1 MNRAIDHTATEA
13 AEAEA
18 QTPVAAVGGGRGG
31 GDWPQGEPL
40 PHGDGGGAAGFTALF
55 VRRPV
60 LALVFNALIVVAGL
74 AAYFGI
80 EVRELP
86 DVDRPVIT
94 VNTTFSGASPET
106 VDDRLSRIVESAV
119 SRVSG
124 LKSVSSSSSYS
135 QSRVT
140 LEFVTGTDINVASTD
155 VRNAL
160 SRAAGQLPEE
170 ADEPQVVKADAD
182 SQPIMR
188 LALTSTKLS
197 LDELT
202 QLMEDQ
208 ISDRLAAVEGVA
220 DVETYGDAEK
230 VFRIDV
236 DQAALASR
244 GLTFADLRTA
254 LADVAL
260 DVPAG
265 SLEGSSN
272 DLVVRATVALTTP
285 EEIAAVIVKDR
296 IRLGDVAHVTLG
308 PRSGSSALR
317 ANGRAG
323 IGIGV
328 IRQAQS
334 NTLDISNG
342 VTQVVADLQK
352 GLPEGTTLT
361 ITSDDAAFIR
371 GSIHEVINAL
381 ALACLIVVVVLY
393 LFLRDWRATLIPAI
407 TLPVALVGTLAAIY
421 LAGFSIN
428 ILTLLAVVLATGM
441 VVDDAIVVLEN
452 IVRRRHEGMGARAAA
467 VLGTRQVFFAVIATT
482 LTLASVF
489 VPLSF
494 LPGQIGGL
502 FREFGFVLAISVLL
516 SSIVSLTLCP
526 MLASR
531 MLKSEPASS
540 DKKSSIGNG
549 FSRLYMRGV
558 RACLSAPLIVIAVA
572 AVFSFF
578 AYGAFTQVSQ
588 ELTPREDRSV
598 VLLRVQAPE
607 GVSLDYLS
615 EQIRRIEQNLQPL
628 RTSGE
633 IASVFSISGQG
644 SSNSGFVVLS
654 LAPWEDRQRSQNDIA
669 TDIARLTSTIPG
681 VRITAFQPNSLRIRG
696 AGSGLQV
703 ALIGNDRAVLNDAA
717 GKLVTALDE
726 TGLFDAP
733 RLSNEPASPQI
744 SIDIDRDRA
753 ASLGVSTE
761 AVSLTLQSLLSGYKT
776 GDVHAGGKLYPILLT
791 AESRPVNDPSDLENV
806 FLRAGDGRVVPLSA
820 IASFQEKA
828 VPPQLSREQQLASVA
843 ITAGLKPGIS
853 LGPAL
858 ARADALA
865 QTMLPEGVRMIP
877 LAEAATLQENS
888 SGMLM
893 TFGFAFLIIFLVLAA
908 QFESAISALVI
919 MTTVPLGLACAAFAL
934 VLTGTTLN
942 LYSQIGLV
950 LLIGVMA
957 KNGILIVEF
966 ANQLRDAGRSVRD
979 AIEEACLLRLRPVM
993 MTMICTILGGVPL
1006 VLATGAGAEARIA
1019 LGWVIVGGLGMAVVV
1034 TLFVTPVAYV
1044 LLARFS
1050 KPHADEEMRLRDEMR
1065 QAKLLESAH

>member
-1 MNRAIDHTATEA
+1 MNGPFDMPTGAGLPPEPILPEPKRPEHSPKPEGGTAT
-13 AEAEA
+13 
-18 QTPVAAVGGGRGG
+18 
-31 GDWPQGEPL
+31 
-40 PHGDGGGAAGFTALF
+40 FTALF

-94 VNTTFSGASPET
+94 VNTTFTGASPET
-106 VDDRLSRIVESAV
+106 VDERLSRVVESAV

-124 LKSVSSSSSYS
+124 LKSISSSSSYG

-160 SRAAGQLPEE
+160 SRTASQLPED

-188 LALTSTKLS
+188 LAVTSTTLGM
-197 LDELT
+197 DDLT
-202 QLMEDQ
+202 QLVDDE
-208 ISDRLAAVEGVA
+208 ITDRLAAVQGVA
-220 DVETYGDAEK
+220 DVESYGNAEK
-230 VFRIDV
+230 IFRVDV

-244 GLTFADLRTA
+244 GLTFSDLDTA

-265 SLEGSSN
+265 SLTGGRQE
-272 DLVVRATVALTTP
+272 LVVRATVNLTAPEQFAAL
-285 EEIAAVIVKDR
+285 VIKDR
-296 IRLGDVAHVTLG
+296 VKLGDVASITVG
-308 PRSGSSALR
+308 PDDGTSSLR
-317 ANGRAG
+317 ANARAG
-323 IGIGV
+323 IGLGI

-342 VTQVVADLQK
+342 VKKVVQELS
-352 GLPEGTTLT
+352 GSLPEGTTLVV
-361 ITSDDAAFIR
+361 TSDDAAFIR
-371 GSIHEVINAL
+371 GSIHEVVNAL
-381 ALACLIVVVVLY
+381 VLACVIVVVVLY
-393 LFLRDWRATLIPAI
+393 LFLRDWGATIIPAV
-407 TLPVALVGTLAAIY
+407 TLPVALIGTLAAVY

-452 IVRRRHEGMGARAAA
+452 IVRRLHEGMGARAAA

-494 LPGQIGGL
+494 LPGQVGGL
-502 FREFGFVLAISVLL
+502 FKEFGFVLAFSVLL

-531 MLKSEPASS
+531 MLKQGGEVNTADEESRT
-540 DKKSSIGNG
+540 GNI
-549 FSRLYMRGV
+549 FSRFYRRTMH
-558 RACLSAPLIVIAVA
+558 ACLEAPMVVVAVSI
-572 AVFSFF
+572 VFSIF
-578 AYGAFTQVSQ
+578 AYGAFLNVSQ
-588 ELTPREDRSV
+588 ELTPREDRSMV
-598 VLLRVQAPE
+598 MLRVQAPE
-607 GVSLDYLS
+607 GVSLDYMRD
-615 EQIRRIEQNLQPL
+615 QIRRIEENIAPL
-628 RTSGE
+628 RNAGE
-633 IASVFSISGQG
+633 IASTFSISGQG
-644 SSNSGFVVLS
+644 GNANSGFVVLTLS
-654 LAPWEDRQRSQNDIA
+654 PWEARERSQNGIA
-669 TDIARLTSTIPG
+669 TDISKFTANIPG
-681 VRITAFQPNSLRIRG
+681 VRITAIQSNSLRIRG

-703 ALIGNDRAVLNDAA
+703 ALLGNDRAVLNDAA
-717 GKLVTALDE
+717 TKMVAALDD
-726 TGLFDAP
+726 TGLFEGP
-733 RLSNEPASPQI
+733 RLSNDAARPQI
-744 SIDIDRDRA
+744 TVAIDRDRA
-753 ASLGVSTE
+753 ANLGVSTST
-761 AVSLTLQSLLSGYKT
+761 VSLTLQALLAGYET
-776 GDVHAGGKLYPILLT
+776 GEVHTGGKLYPIRLT
-791 AESRPVNDPSDLENV
+791 AKSQPVNDPGDLRNV

-820 IASFQEKA
+820 IASFEEKS
-828 VPPQLSREQQLASVA
+828 VPPSLTREQQLASVA
-843 ITAGLKPGIS
+843 LTAGLREGVS
-853 LGPAL
+853 LGTAVV
-858 ARADALA
+858 RANQIAETL
-865 QTMLPEGVRMIP
+865 LPPGVRMIP
-877 LAEAATLQENS
+877 LAEAATLQENAG
-888 SGMLM
+888 GMLI

-908 QFESAISALVI
+908 QFESSISALVI

-934 VLTGTTLN
+934 VLTGTSLN
-942 LYSQIGLV
+942 IYSQIGLV

-966 ANQLRDAGRSVRD
+966 ANQRRDEGRSVRE
-979 AIEEACLLRLRPVM
+979 AIEEASLLRLRPVM

-1006 VLATGAGAEARIA
+1006 VLASGAGAEARIA

-1034 TLFVTPVAYV
+1034 TLYVTPVAYL

-1050 KPHADEEMRLRDEMR
+1050 KPHADEEKRLAEEMR
-1065 QAKLLESAH
+1065 VAETISARA

>member
-1 MNRAIDHTATEA
+1 MNGPFDLPPGATLPPDPPVRDAGREDNPPKPDSGTAT
-13 AEAEA
+13 
-18 QTPVAAVGGGRGG
+18 
-31 GDWPQGEPL
+31 
-40 PHGDGGGAAGFTALF
+40 FTALF

-106 VDDRLSRIVESAV
+106 VDERLSRVVESAV

-124 LKSVSSSSSYS
+124 LKSISSSSSYG

-160 SRAAGQLPEE
+160 SRTASQLPDD

-188 LALTSTKLS
+188 LAVTSTTLGM
-197 LDELT
+197 DDLT
-202 QLMEDQ
+202 QLVEDE
-208 ISDRLAAVEGVA
+208 ITDRLAAVQGVA
-220 DVETYGDAEK
+220 DVETYGNADK
-230 VFRIDV
+230 IFRVDV

-244 GLTFADLRTA
+244 GLTFSDLDAA

-265 SLEGSSN
+265 SLTGGRQE
-272 DLVVRATVALTTP
+272 LVVRATVNLTAPEQFAAL
-285 EEIAAVIVKDR
+285 VIKDR
-296 IRLGDVAHVTLG
+296 VKLGDVASITVG
-308 PRSGSSALR
+308 PDDGTSSLR
-317 ANGRAG
+317 ANARAG
-323 IGIGV
+323 IGLGI

-342 VTQVVADLQK
+342 VKKVVQELSAS
-352 GLPEGTTLT
+352 LPEGTTLVV
-361 ITSDDAAFIR
+361 TSDDAAFIR
-371 GSIHEVINAL
+371 GSIHEVVNAL
-381 ALACLIVVVVLY
+381 VLACVIVVVVLY
-393 LFLRDWRATLIPAI
+393 LFLRDWRATIIPAV
-407 TLPVALVGTLAAIY
+407 TLPVALVGTLAAVY

-452 IVRRRHEGMGARAAA
+452 IVRRLHEGMGARAAA

-494 LPGQIGGL
+494 LPGQVGGL
-502 FREFGFVLAISVLL
+502 FKEFGFVLAFSVLL

-531 MLKSEPASS
+531 MLKQGAGIDAAEG
-540 DKKSSIGNG
+540 DGGQGNL
-549 FSRLYMRGV
+549 FSRFYRRTMH
-558 RACLSAPLIVIAVA
+558 ACLEAPLVVIAVSI
-572 AVFSFF
+572 VFSIF
-578 AYGAFTQVSQ
+578 AYGAFLNVSQ
-588 ELTPREDRSV
+588 ELTPREDRSMV
-598 VLLRVQAPE
+598 MLRVQAPE
-607 GVSLDYLS
+607 GVSLDYMRD
-615 EQIRRIEQNLQPL
+615 QIRRIEEHIAPL
-628 RTSGE
+628 RNSGE
-633 IASVFSISGQG
+633 IASTFSISGQG
-644 SSNSGFVVLS
+644 GNANSGFVVLTLS
-654 LAPWEDRQRSQNDIA
+654 PWEARARSQNEIAADISKFTA
-669 TDIARLTSTIPG
+669 NIPG
-681 VRITAFQPNSLRIRG
+681 VRITAIQSNSLRIRG

-703 ALIGNDRAVLNDAA
+703 ALLGNDRAVLNEAA
-717 GKLVTALDE
+717 AKLVAALDD
-726 TGLFDAP
+726 TGLFEGP
-733 RLSNEPASPQI
+733 RLSNDAARPQI
-744 SIDIDRDRA
+744 TVAIDRDRA
-753 ASLGVSTE
+753 ANLGVSTST
-761 AVSLTLQSLLSGYKT
+761 VSLTLQALLAGYET
-776 GDVHAGGKLYPILLT
+776 GEVHTGGKLYPIRLT
-791 AESRPVNDPSDLENV
+791 AKSQPVNDPGDLRNV

-820 IASFQEKA
+820 IAAFEEKS
-828 VPPQLSREQQLASVA
+828 VPPSLTREQQLASVA
-843 ITAGLKPGIS
+843 LTAGLREGVS
-853 LGPAL
+853 LGTAV
-858 ARADALA
+858 ARANAIAETL
-865 QTMLPEGVRMIP
+865 LPPSVRMIP
-877 LAEAATLQENS
+877 LAEAATLQENAG
-888 SGMLM
+888 GMLT

-908 QFESAISALVI
+908 QFESSISALVI
-919 MTTVPLGLACAAFAL
+919 MVTVPLGLACAAFAL
-934 VLTGTTLN
+934 VLTGTSLN
-942 LYSQIGLV
+942 IYSQIGLV

-966 ANQLRDAGRSVRD
+966 ANQLRDEGRSVRD

-1006 VLATGAGAEARIA
+1006 VLASGAGAEARIA
-1019 LGWVIVGGLGMAVVV
+1019 LGWVIVGGLGMAVIV
-1034 TLFVTPVAYV
+1034 TLYVTPVAYL

-1050 KPHADEEMRLRDEMR
+1050 KPHADEEKRLAEEMR
-1065 QAKLLESAH
+1065 AAEVIAAR